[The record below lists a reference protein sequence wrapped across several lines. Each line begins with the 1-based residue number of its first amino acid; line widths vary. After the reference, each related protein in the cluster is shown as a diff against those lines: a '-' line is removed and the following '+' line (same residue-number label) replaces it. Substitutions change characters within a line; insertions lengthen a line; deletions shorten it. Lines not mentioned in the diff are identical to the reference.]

1 MVQVEVIDMA
11 RRVVNLP
18 VMTPQGAQAIPVP
31 FVAWFNFTA
40 QLMQKLAAAEQ
51 VATPAPA
58 NKILTGAVVTP
69 PLTAEQVRKLAD
81 AARDRR

>member
-31 FVAWFNFTA
+31 FVA
-40 QLMQKLAAAEQ
+40 
-51 VATPAPA
+51 
-58 NKILTGAVVTP
+58 
-69 PLTAEQVRKLAD
+69 
-81 AARDRR
+81 ART